1 MHIAKYLGKLIGKPV
16 VAKWMNFHK
25 TVGGGR
31 RGRRRS
37 KIVSRYEILLNL
49 FLSVKNSIHF
59 IQVGDKHAEEEEE
72 GEKEDEGEKEKE
84 EPVPSK

>member
-1 MHIAKYLGKLIGKPV
+1 MK
-16 VAKWMNFHK
+16 F
-25 TVGGGR
+25 
-31 RGRRRS
+31 
-37 KIVSRYEILLNL
+37 LLNL

-72 GEKEDEGEKEKE
+72 GEKEKEDEGEKEKE